1 MEGSIWH
8 GVIGTGIRESHGG
21 IVLVHAGNYVMIEER
36 VTVCSSISIV
46 EDTVVTRTLGQE
58 GATHSLGWKWGG
70 F

>member
-36 VTVCSSISIV
+36 VTECFPILGMKLGRVL
-46 EDTVVTRTLGQE
+46 TL
-58 GATHSLGWKWGG
+58 S
-70 F
+70 